1 MKFSTTF
8 TLATLALMS
17 IGTHARI
24 GKDQHR
30 QLFEGIGCCKV
41 NDIDNCE
48 QTFSRTVGCKQIGDT
63 GLSCFDDNSPER
75 LKSASC
81 CTQVDRGTYWV
92 LGGCK

>member
-30 QLFEGIGCCKV
+30 QLETQVEGIGCCKV
-41 NDIDNCE
+41 NDIDNC
-48 QTFSRTVGCKQIGDT
+48 QVTWTGGCKQIGDT
-63 GLSCFDDNSPER
+63 GLSCYHGSFLPGG
-75 LKSASC
+75 SC
-81 CTQVDRGTYWV
+81 CTPVDQGTYWF